1 MQLKSLLIGVFL
13 SVTSIVSTGQ
23 GQGSIDYTFNSV
35 DQFLA
40 SGANNE
46 VRAMAVQPDGKI
58 IIVGNFTNYNGTAIN
73 RVVRVN
79 TDGSIDL
86 SFNIGSGANAIV
98 HAVVVQSDGKILIAG
113 NFTTFN
119 GITVNRL
126 VRLNPNGTIDSQFAV
141 GTGTNRVIHAI
152 EMQPD
157 GKFLIGGNF
166 TSYNGTSINRIARIN
181 NNGSIDA
188 SFTAGRGANSAI
200 RSIKVLADGKIL
212 IAGAFTSYN
221 RTTRNRLARLNSNG
235 TLDTGFTPSSGANS
249 TIYSV
254 EVQTNG
260 TILIGGDFTTFNG
273 TTRNRIARVNTNGT
287 LDTGFN
293 PGTGANS
300 TVNSIVINSDGLIV
314 LGGAFTTLNGTAR
327 NYIGALNT
335 NGGLS
340 STFNPT
346 NGASALINR
355 IIASGNK
362 LIIGGTFT
370 SYNGILRNRIT
381 RTLANG
387 NIDISFNAS
396 TGANDVV
403 NSIAIQSNGK
413 VIAVGNFTTYN
424 DTIVNRIVRLN
435 QNGSID
441 ATFTSGLGA
450 NGQIN
455 SVAIQNDGKI
465 IIGGDFTSYNG
476 TSINRIARLNA
487 NGTLDVTFNVGSGTN
502 GTVNSII
509 YQTDG
514 KVIITGAFTTYAGT
528 TRNRIARLNT
538 NGSYDSGFNIGTGS
552 NNTIISVSIQA
563 DGRIIIGGTFSSFN
577 GTNRSRIAR
586 LNVNG
591 SIDAT
596 FNPGTGANNTIT
608 AVTVQT
614 DGKILI
620 GGLFTSYNGTNLN
633 RITRLNPDG
642 SRDNSFN
649 IGSGANGSINIIASQ
664 PDNNILIGGDFT
676 TYNGV
681 SINRLARIK
690 PNGTIDTNIAV
701 GAGANSTVKTIA
713 LQADSKILV
722 GGNFTTFNGIK
733 RTRIARLFNCYI
745 SSSLITQTACNDF
758 TLNGINYTESGTYI
772 QTLTNAAGCDSI
784 ITLNLTIVEIAATIW
799 GSNSVCEGDTIKLE
813 TEQQSGFTYNWSGP
827 NGFSSTIHNPIIPN
841 VTLSNEGTYTV
852 IVQSPNGCHLQLST
866 IVEVDALPTLEIRS
880 NSPVCSGS
888 TLSIMA
894 QGTDDSYNWTGPN
907 GFNQNGSLVLV
918 HNATEVYAG
927 KYTVTSTSS
936 SGCIVQS
943 SIYIEVSQPIIDENE
958 DDFEFNQTT
967 GPNNWA
973 TTTLLLPDN
982 RISIGGHFTNYN
994 RVPLNRIAIIE
1005 QDGSLDQNFNPCS
1018 GANGTVF
1025 ALANYEDNKILIGG
1039 DFTHY
1044 GSNLVNGLTRI
1055 NPDGSIDLSFNTGS
1069 GFEGK
1074 VKAIA
1079 IQPDGKILLGG
1090 SFTSFNG
1097 TITNRIVRL
1106 NPDGSPDNTF
1116 NSGNGGNGNIIAF
1129 ALQNDGRILAAG
1141 NYTTYNNVVVNRLV
1155 RLLPNGSIDNTFN
1168 FGTGA
1173 NMHVRSVSILPD
1185 GKILIAGSFTT
1196 INGFDAPRIARLNP
1210 DGTFDNSFN
1219 PGIGANNIIY
1229 SSRVQSDGK
1238 IIIGGSFTEYN
1249 GRTAINRIA
1258 RLNADGS
1265 LDDSFQV
1272 GSGTNNYVFSINV
1285 LPDDK
1290 VLISGPFGYF
1300 NGKLKKYI
1308 ALLDSDGSLLE
1319 NFFPFEKNGANSTLF
1334 TLKFQNS
1341 NQLLIGGNF
1350 TLYNGQPISRI
1361 ARITESGEIDTSFN
1375 IGTGASGY
1383 ISSIDIF
1390 PDKKIIV
1397 GGTFQLFNERPFSKI
1412 VMLNQ
1417 NGSINE
1423 DFIIN
1428 EGFNGRL
1435 VTVKVQPDGKILAGG
1450 TFTLYKGLTHRKI
1463 IRLLQDG
1470 NVDND
1475 FIKGIGAN
1483 STVNTI
1489 SLQPDGKI
1497 LIGGTFTSYN
1507 NNATNRIARLNSDGS
1522 YDNSFNVGS
1531 GANGTVT
1538 NISIQPDGKILVVGN
1553 FTLFNDLVANR
1564 IVRLLPNGSIDQTF
1578 NVGTGADNIIYSVSL
1593 QDDGKLIIAGNFTF
1607 INGVAINRLARL
1619 LPNGSIDNEF
1629 NKNGLGA
1636 NKDIRTTAISNDKS
1650 ELYIGGLFSIFNGR
1664 SKGRI
1669 ARLRLVQQP
1678 KTIEVNETACN
1689 CFTLN
1694 NQTLTESGK
1703 YTYQFTDSFGDE
1715 NTVHVNLNVVKPNAN
1730 AFQIGQ
1736 SLVAE
1741 ANNASYQWYYAD
1753 TNEPVANANT
1763 QIFKPSQ
1770 SGYYSLWVKEG
1781 DCPAKSEAIWF
1792 QKDSNA
1798 NIGLAIASAY
1808 PNPTSGQFTLS
1819 LGNAFHSVK
1828 VIITDAMGRTVFS
1841 DLFTNA
1847 YSAYLDLNNQAS
1859 GIYMVHITADGEKR
1873 TLKVV
1878 KQ

>member
-1 MQLKSLLIGVFL
+1 MQLKSLLIGTFL
-13 SVTSIVSTGQ
+13 LATSIITKGQ
-23 GQGSIDYTFNSV
+23 GQGSIDYTFNSI
-35 DQFLA
+35 DQYSA
-40 SGANNE
+40 SGANNQ

-58 IIVGNFTNYNGTAIN
+58 IIAGNFTNYNGTAIN
-73 RVVRVN
+73 RVVRIN

-98 HAVVVQSDGKILIAG
+98 HAAVVQSDGKILIAG

-119 GITVNRL
+119 GTTVNRL

-141 GTGTNRVIHAI
+141 GTGVNRVIHAI

-188 SFTAGRGANSAI
+188 SFTVGRGANSAI
-200 RSIKVLADGKIL
+200 RTIKVLADGKIL

-235 TLDTGFTPSSGANS
+235 TLDTGFTPSSGANN

-260 TILIGGDFTTFNG
+260 TILIGGDFTSFNG

-300 TVNSIVINSDGLIV
+300 SVNSIVTNSEGLIV
-314 LGGAFTTLNGTAR
+314 MGGAFTTLNGTAR
-327 NYIGALNT
+327 NYIGALNA
-335 NGGLS
+335 NGSLN

-355 IIASGNK
+355 IIVSGNK

-441 ATFTSGLGA
+441 ATFISGLGA

-476 TSINRIARLNA
+476 VRINRIARLNA

-502 GTVNSII
+502 GTVNSIV

-514 KVIITGAFTTYAGT
+514 KVIIAGAFTTYAGS

-538 NGSYDSGFNIGTGS
+538 NGSYDSGFNIGSGS
-552 NNTIISVSIQA
+552 NNTILSASIQT
-563 DGRIIIGGTFSSFN
+563 DGRIIIGGTFSSYN
-577 GTNRSRIAR
+577 GTSRIRIAR
-586 LNVNG
+586 LNING

-649 IGSGANGSINIIASQ
+649 IGSGANGSINTIATQ

-681 SINRLARIK
+681 SISRFARIK

-713 LQADSKILV
+713 LQSDSKILV
-722 GGNFTTFNGIK
+722 GGNFTAFNGIK

-784 ITLNLTIVEIAATIW
+784 ISLNLTIVEIAATVW

-813 TEQQSGFTYNWSGP
+813 TGLESEYTYNWSGP
-827 NGFSSTIHNPIIPN
+827 NGFSSAIHNPIIPN
-841 VTLSNEGTYTV
+841 VTLSNEGTYTL
-852 IVQSPNGCHLQLST
+852 IVSSPNGCQLQLST
-866 IVEVDALPTLEIRS
+866 IVKVDALPTLEIRS

-894 QGTDDSYNWTGPN
+894 QGTGNFYSWNGPN
-907 GFNQNGSLVLV
+907 NFSSNNEIIRIPNVSPSFSGTYTATSFSQSGCSISNSIEIEISGSYIDESADDYTFNQ
-918 HNATEVYAG
+918 
-927 KYTVTSTSS
+927 
-936 SGCIVQS
+936 I
-943 SIYIEVSQPIIDENE
+943 
-958 DDFEFNQTT
+958 T
-967 GPNNWA
+967 GPNNWVNSS
-973 TTTLLLPDN
+973 LVLPGD
-982 RISIGGHFTNYN
+982 RIALGGHFIGYN
-994 RVPLNRIAIIE
+994 RLPYNRIAIIE
-1005 QDGSLDQNFNPCS
+1005 PNGMLDPDFNPCT
-1018 GANGTVF
+1018 GANRSIY
-1025 ALANYEDNKILIGG
+1025 AMAKQQDEKLIVAG
-1039 DFTHY
+1039 DLTHY
-1044 GSNLVNGLTRI
+1044 GSNLVNGIARLNT
-1055 NPDGSIDLSFNTGS
+1055 DGSIDLSFNTGL
-1069 GFEGK
+1069 GFDSRIYALALQPDGK
-1074 VKAIA
+1074 VIVGGAFVLFNGETKNRIVRLNPNGTLDETFNIGSGANGNIFV
-1079 IQPDGKILLGG
+1079 ILVQPDGKILLGG
-1090 SFTSFNG
+1090 NFTRYNG
-1097 TITNRIVRL
+1097 AVVKNIIRL
-1106 NPDGSPDNTF
+1106 NADGTLDNQF
-1116 NSGNGGNGNIIAF
+1116 NLGLGPNGN
-1129 ALQNDGRILAAG
+1129 
-1141 NYTTYNNVVVNRLV
+1141 V
-1155 RLLPNGSIDNTFN
+1155 RAMLLLPNNQ
-1168 FGTGA
+1168 
-1173 NMHVRSVSILPD
+1173 
-1185 GKILIAGSFTT
+1185 ILIAGRYSEF
-1196 INGFDAPRIARLNP
+1196 NGIISNGISRLNT
-1210 DGTFDNSFN
+1210 DGSLDQTFSTGLG
-1219 PGIGANNIIY
+1219 PNNVVY
-1229 SSRVQSDGK
+1229 TMGLQSNGK
-1238 IIIGGSFTEYN
+1238 IIIGGN
-1249 GRTAINRIA
+1249 
-1258 RLNADGS
+1258 
-1265 LDDSFQV
+1265 
-1272 GSGTNNYVFSINV
+1272 
-1285 LPDDK
+1285 
-1290 VLISGPFGYF
+1290 
-1300 NGKLKKYI
+1300 
-1308 ALLDSDGSLLE
+1308 
-1319 NFFPFEKNGANSTLF
+1319 
-1334 TLKFQNS
+1334 
-1341 NQLLIGGNF
+1341 
-1350 TLYNGQPISRI
+1350 
-1361 ARITESGEIDTSFN
+1361 
-1375 IGTGASGY
+1375 
-1383 ISSIDIF
+1383 
-1390 PDKKIIV
+1390 
-1397 GGTFQLFNERPFSKI
+1397 
-1412 VMLNQ
+1412 
-1417 NGSINE
+1417 
-1423 DFIIN
+1423 
-1428 EGFNGRL
+1428 
-1435 VTVKVQPDGKILAGG
+1435 
-1450 TFTLYKGLTHRKI
+1450 
-1463 IRLLQDG
+1463 
-1470 NVDND
+1470 
-1475 FIKGIGAN
+1475 
-1483 STVNTI
+1483 
-1489 SLQPDGKI
+1489 
-1497 LIGGTFTSYN
+1497 FTSYN
-1507 NNATNRIARLNSDGS
+1507 GISNANRIARLNSDGS
-1522 YDNSFNVGS
+1522 FDETFVTGTGANNYIYHLNVLSDDRILISGPFITFNQIPKRFLAFLEANGSLSESYVPTGNGGANSTIFSIKMQSDSTPLIAGFFTAYNGTSINRIARLKTNGHLDENFNPAPGANGPLRALEVLPNGKVLTGGFFTLFNENPFNRLVQLNSNGSLDPDFQIGAGFNGPVYTIKAQPDGRMLVGGSFSLFNGISRRGLVKLNNNGTLDATFTTGTGSNGIVWSIANLSNGKVLIGGTFTTFNSIPAGRIVQLNSNGSVDNQFNS
-1531 GANGTVT
+1531 NIGANGT
-1538 NISIQPDGKILVVGN
+1538 ILAIAIQPDGKIIAAGQ
-1553 FTLFNDLVANR
+1553 FTQYNQQDAYR
-1564 IVRLLPNGSIDQTF
+1564 IVRLNPDGSIDPSFLT
-1578 NVGTGADNIIYSVSL
+1578 
-1593 QDDGKLIIAGNFTF
+1593 
-1607 INGVAINRLARL
+1607 
-1619 LPNGSIDNEF
+1619 
-1629 NKNGLGA
+1629 GLGA
-1636 NKDIRTTAISNDKS
+1636 NHNINAVALQNDGKIIIGGDFTSFNGVSINRIARLNSNGTLDETFNSNRSGANKTVWTLALTPDNS
-1650 ELYIGGLFSIFNGR
+1650 ELYIAGMFNYFNGVSR
-1664 SKGRI
+1664 ARI
-1669 ARLRLVQQP
+1669 ARIRLSSTP

-1736 SLVAE
+1736 SLIAE
-1741 ANNASYQWYYAD
+1741 ANNANYQWYYAD

-1781 DCPAKSEAIWF
+1781 DCAAKSEAIWF
-1792 QKDSNA
+1792 QKDFNA

-1808 PNPTSGQFTLS
+1808 PNPTPGKFTLS

-1828 VIITDAMGRTVFS
+1828 VIITDAMGRTVYTG
-1841 DLFTNA
+1841 LFANA
-1847 YSAYLDLNNQAS
+1847 YSAYFDLSNQAS